1 MWFNFSVP
9 PRIHFVTSGGHLQV
23 KKGAPVRLDCN
34 ASGNPNPNITWTRKN
49 NILPN
54 GKFILRSCFFF
65 K

>member
-1 MWFNFSVP
+1 M
-9 PRIHFVTSGGHLQV
+9 TSGGHLQV

-54 GKFILRSCFFF
+54 GKFHIIIFSQRMNISL